1 MFISIP
7 QSEKEPGHLS
17 SVSKNA
23 PGWVPFASRVA
34 GAALLSLLLMG
45 FAVKP
50 ESPHRI
56 QVTAKRYAFEPAEIT
71 VKKGESVDLVLTSAD
86 VPHGVKIRELKI
98 ELHANKGK
106 TAETVFTPQAIGT
119 FVGHCS
125 VFCGSGHGAM
135 TLTIHVVS

>member
-1 MFISIP
+1 VFIRIP
-7 QSEKEPGHLS
+7 QSVKEPGHLPL
-17 SVSKNA
+17 VSRRA
-23 PGWVPFASRVA
+23 SGWVEVTSRVV
-34 GAALLSLLLMG
+34 GAALLSLLLM
-45 FAVKP
+45 ASSVKP
-50 ESPHRI
+50 QSPRRI
-56 QVTAKRYAFEPAEIT
+56 EVTAKRYAFEPAVIT